1 LEFQKGQQPFLFFEK
16 KIIIKKMKE
25 KIKGILSI
33 TSLGSGYL
41 KSEETEEDVKIES
54 SLLNTALHNDEV
66 EVFLLPRKKGE
77 RQQGEVVKIIKRAK
91 KRFVGTIE
99 KKKGKSFAFL
109 VPDDQ
114 RMYVDIFLPDNNV
127 KGGMKALV
135 EIVSWKDSKKNPEGK
150 VLKVIGKKGDND
162 AELHSIVLEKGLS
175 IDFPSKVEEDAKRAK
190 KKIIDIK
197 KRRDFRVTPT
207 FTIDPED
214 AKDFDDALSVKKI
227 ENNLYEI
234 GVHIADVS
242 YYVEEGSKLD
252 EEARKR
258 AFSIYLV
265 DRTIPMLPEILS
277 NDICSLKPNED
288 RATFSVV
295 FKMKDDGSV
304 VESWFGE
311 TVIHS
316 KKRFTYKEA
325 QNVLDNKQGEFYEEL
340 SVLEKIS
347 KKLKEERTK
356 NGALLIEDDELF
368 FNLDQNGTPLSVYR
382 KEHLFT
388 HNLIEEFMVLANRR
402 VSQNFKTLYR
412 VHETPDKGMINDL
425 LAFLSNLGHNIN
437 VKGNEISSFELN
449 NLFQKISGKDEEF
462 LVKKTVLRSM
472 AKAVYSTKNKKH
484 FGLAIEEYA
493 HFTSPIR
500 RYADLL
506 MHRIVKKKLKE
517 EKVNSR
523 DYDTVA
529 REISLR
535 ELDVLDAERSSV
547 AYKQVEYMLKKIGED
562 FDVIISGVTASG
574 IFVQELETK
583 AEGMVSVRD
592 MDDDYYVLDEENY
605 ALIGTRK
612 RKRYA
617 LGNRIKVKLAGGSLE
632 TRRLDFVLL
641 K

>member
-1 LEFQKGQQPFLFFEK
+1 
-16 KIIIKKMKE
+16 MKE
-25 KIKGILSI
+25 KIRGILSI

-41 KSEETEEDVKIES
+41 KSEETEEDVKIEA

-66 EVFLLPRKKGE
+66 EIFLLPVKKGE

-114 RMYVDIFLPDNNV
+114 RMYVDIFLPNNNT

-150 VLKVIGKKGDND
+150 VLKIIGKKGNND

-175 IDFPSKVEEDAKRAK
+175 IDFPLKVEEDAKKAK
-190 KKIIDIK
+190 KKILDIK
-197 KRRDFRVTPT
+197 KRRDFRETPT

-277 NDICSLKPNED
+277 NDICSLKPDED
-288 RATFSVV
+288 RATFSAV

-325 QNVLDNKQGEFYEEL
+325 QNVLDDGKGEFYEEL
-340 SVLEKIS
+340 SVLERIS
-347 KKLKEERTK
+347 KKLKKERIK

-368 FNLDQNGTPLSVYR
+368 FNLDKDGVPLSVYR
-382 KEHLFT
+382 REHLFT

-402 VSQNFKTLYR
+402 VSQKFNTLYR
-412 VHETPDKGMINDL
+412 IHETPDKGMINDL

-449 NLFQKISGKDEEF
+449 NLFEKIAGKDEEF

-484 FGLAIEEYA
+484 FGLAIEEYM

-506 MHRIVKKKLKE
+506 MHRIVKKKLKG

-523 DYDTVA
+523 DYDAVA

-547 AYKQVEYMLKKIGED
+547 AYKQVEYMLKKVGED
-562 FDVIISGVTASG
+562 FDVIISGVTSSG
-574 IFVQELETK
+574 IFVQELEIK

-592 MDDDYYVLDEENY
+592 MDDDYYILDEENY

-632 TRRLDFVLL
+632 TRRLDFVLT

>member
-1 LEFQKGQQPFLFFEK
+1 MEK
-16 KIIIKKMKE
+16 TL
-25 KIKGILSI
+25 KGIINI
-33 TSLGSGYL
+33 TSIGTGYL
-41 KSEETEEDVKIES
+41 RSENKEEDIKIES
-54 SLLNTALHNDEV
+54 ALLNTALNNDEV
-66 EVFLLPRKKGE
+66 EVFLLPQKKGE
-77 RQQGEVVKIIKRAK
+77 RRQGEVVKVLKRAK

-109 VPDDQ
+109 VPDDP
-114 RMYVDIFLPDNNV
+114 RMYVDIFLPNNNV
-127 KGGMKALV
+127 KSKTKALV
-135 EIVSWKDSKKNPEGK
+135 EIISWKDSKKNPEGK
-150 VLKVIGKKGDND
+150 VIKVIGKKGDNET
-162 AELHSIVLEKGLS
+162 ELHAIVLEKGLEIEFS
-175 IDFPSKVEEDAKRAK
+175 RKVEEDAKKIK
-190 KKIIDIK
+190 KKVFDTK
-197 KRRDFRVTPT
+197 KRRDFRNVTT

-227 ENNLYEI
+227 EDDLYEI

-277 NDICSLKPNED
+277 NDVCSLRPNED
-288 RATFSVV
+288 RATFSAV
-295 FKMKDDGSV
+295 FKMKKDGSV
-304 VESWFGE
+304 LDSWFGE

-316 KKRFTYKEA
+316 KRRFTYKEA
-325 QNVLDNKQGEFYEEL
+325 QNILDEKRGEFYNEL
-340 SVLEKIS
+340 SILADIA
-347 KKLKEERTK
+347 KKLKEERVK
-356 NGALLIEDDELF
+356 GGALLIEDDELF
-368 FNLDQNGTPLSVYR
+368 FNLDSDGRPLSVYR

-402 VSQNFKTLYR
+402 VSKTFNTLYR
-412 VHETPDKGMINDL
+412 IHETPDKGMINDL
-425 LAFLSNLGHNIN
+425 LAFLSGLGHNIN
-437 VKGNEISSFELN
+437 IKGNEISSFELN
-449 NLFQKISGKDEEF
+449 NLFKKIEGKDEEF

-472 AKAVYSTKNKKH
+472 AKAIYSTKNKKH
-484 FGLAIEEYA
+484 FGLAIEEYM

-506 MHRIVKKKLKE
+506 MHRIVKKKMRG
-517 EKVNSR
+517 EKVSPR
-523 DYDTVA
+523 DYDSVA
-529 REISLR
+529 REISLK

-547 AYKQVEYMLKKIGED
+547 AYKQVEYMLRKVGED
-562 FDVIISGVTASG
+562 FDVIISGVTSSG

-592 MDDDYYVLDEENY
+592 MDDDYYILDEENY

-632 TRRLDFVLL
+632 TRRLDFVLT